1 MSKDDWKKLSYTDE
15 ESEELE
21 RLSMLGGAG
30 NIDAHVADKI
40 LCETMRKYESEK
52 EKTIMSNTTNF
63 EKALGKKNAN
73 MGEAIANTREDLG
86 KQFANSLIDAC
97 KRFTLWMETSQ
108 CVLKALNTL
117 KENDKVTKELDE
129 TMIEL
134 TKVTDKTVEELE
146 NLK

>member
-1 MSKDDWKKLSYTDE
+1 
-15 ESEELE
+15 
-21 RLSMLGGAG
+21 
-30 NIDAHVADKI
+30 
-40 LCETMRKYESEK
+40 
-52 EKTIMSNTTNF
+52 MSNTTNF

-97 KRFTLWMETSQ
+97 KRFTLWMEASQ

-117 KENDKVTKELDE
+117 KENEGISKELDE

>member
-1 MSKDDWKKLSYTDE
+1 MIYTKE
-15 ESEELE
+15 YKES
-21 RLSMLGGAG
+21 MQ
-30 NIDAHVADKI
+30 
-40 LCETMRKYESEK
+40 KYINSLLEK
-52 EKTIMSNTTNF
+52 ENRDMSNTTNF

-73 MGEAIANTREDLG
+73 VGEAIANTREDLG
-86 KQFANSLIDAC
+86 KQFVNSLIDAC
-97 KRFTLWMETSQ
+97 KKFTLWMEASQ

-117 KENDKVTKELDE
+117 KENEEITKELDK